1 MESTKMSFPKISNF
15 TAIVD
20 EFEYSSTEK
29 ITYLFPMV
37 IIIIFGIKIHL
48 QLLQYLRLKTG
59 SYVNQVIGFQTY
71 TNLYLIPFVVIF
83 GALRRWISDTLS
95 PDMTLICYTYSYLAE
110 FLTISIQN
118 HSFFVTLFRYLCI
131 VETDFMWSF
140 FGVNAPKKLTKIIPY
155 FELLF
160 TAIVTLAMWFPTS
173 PSTSSTLLSCLGR
186 NEVYFDFDYF
196 VKGGHSR
203 TKEYCQIQSI
213 LGRYTCYATLG
224 IELLVASNVLD
235 FLLVKKI
242 LQVMKLQTQSV
253 ASMISP
259 ESLSSRQRD
268 DSIVMSI
275 AYWQWFVEFLFNI
288 GMVIFHLSIRGDQR
302 RIDHWIGIAMF
313 FFGFVLLPSFY
324 FLADVKFRRALD
336 QKGLKQALW
345 LALTQSYQ

>member
-1 MESTKMSFPKISNF
+1 MSNF
-15 TAIVD
+15 TPIID
-20 EFEYSSTEK
+20 EFEYSTTEK
-29 ITYLFPMV
+29 VTYFFPMV
-37 IIIIFGIKIHL
+37 IIIIFGIKINL
-48 QLLQYLRLKTG
+48 QLLKYLKLKTG
-59 SYVNQVIGFQTY
+59 SYINQVIGFQMC
-71 TNLYLIPFVVIF
+71 TNIILIPFVVIL
-83 GALRRWISDTLS
+83 GALRRWISETKH
-95 PDMTLICYTYSYLAE
+95 MNLICYTYSYLTE
-110 FLTISIQN
+110 FVTVSIQN
-118 HSFFVTLFRYLCI
+118 HSFFVTIFRYLCI
-131 VETDFMWSF
+131 VKTDFMWRYY
-140 FGVNAPKKLTKIIPY
+140 GINAPKKLAKIIPY

-160 TAIVTLAMWFPTS
+160 TSIVTLAMWFPTS

-203 TKEYCQIQSI
+203 TKEYCQMQSI
-213 LGRYTCYATLG
+213 FGRFTCYATLG
-224 IELLVASNVLD
+224 IELLVASNIID

-259 ESLSSRQRD
+259 ESLSTRQRD

-275 AYWQWFVEFLFNI
+275 AYWQWIVEFIFNI

>member
-1 MESTKMSFPKISNF
+1 MSFPKISNF

-20 EFEYSSTEK
+20 EFQYSSTEK

-131 VETDFMWSF
+131 VKTDFMWSF
-140 FGVNAPKKLTKIIPY
+140 FGVNAPKKLTKIITY
-155 FELLF
+155 FELLL
-160 TAIVTLAMWFPTS
+160 TTIVTLSMWFPTS

-203 TKEYCQIQSI
+203 TKEYCQIQST
-213 LGRYTCYATLG
+213 LGRYTCYTTLG

-235 FLLVKKI
+235 FLLVKRI